1 MNNNTIISD
10 IHYHAVEDRGVKN
23 SLRRELGLKSVRTVD
38 ELKPL
43 LNHEGKVLLD
53 KLLDQWGDMEVATSD
68 EQFEL
73 GFRLGVK
80 LMCEVF
86 ERENKRS

>member
-23 SLRRELGLKSVRTVD
+23 SLRKELGLKSIKTVD
-38 ELKPL
+38 ELNPL
-43 LNHEGKVLLD
+43 LNQEGKALLD

-73 GFRLGVK
+73 GFRIGAK
-80 LMCEVF
+80 LMLEIF
-86 ERENKRS
+86 EKETT

>member
-1 MNNNTIISD
+1 MEKIIAD
-10 IHYHAVEDRGVKN
+10 IHYHTIADRDSRPHK
-23 SLRRELGLKSVRTVD
+23 SLRKELGLKSVKTVD

-43 LNHEGKVLLD
+43 LNQEGKALLD

-73 GFRLGVK
+73 GFRIGAK
-80 LMCEVF
+80 LMLEIF
-86 ERENKRS
+86 EEEST

>member
-23 SLRRELGLKSVRTVD
+23 SLRKALGLKSIKTVD

-43 LNHEGKVLLD
+43 LNHEGNVLLD
-53 KLLDQWGDMEVATSD
+53 KLFDQWGDMEVATSD

-73 GFRLGVK
+73 GFRIGAK
-80 LMCEVF
+80 LMLEIF
-86 ERENKRS
+86 EKETT